1 MNWRIINHQENKIA
15 QIEDKNILTIGN
27 NENCDIIIQS
37 SEKTKIY
44 CQVLL
49 HDGFIF
55 DIRDEKVNTFFLKK
69 NLTFFSQ
76 KIDFFYEQNDNFFL
90 SSLLDKDLN
99 ISCFDLFLFSTNG
112 NENLKFL
119 FSDYEHKTKII
130 EENFKQFKKN
140 PEIIA
145 LIYQQITH
153 IYSLDI
159 FKKTLAEVQNQ
170 LSQNSIL
177 RLEAKTYHYF
187 DIVETACCY
196 LDTFFWEKHCIFS
209 EENIYLFKKII
220 WCVCAQIVDY
230 GIITLPLYDEGI
242 SEILINHAKKV
253 YFEGKGQLKLSPLIF
268 SSDNTLMTLI
278 ERICTSVGR
287 KIDESTPYCDAR
299 LPNGARVH
307 AIIPPLSL
315 NGPCLTI
322 RKFPKYSID
331 MKYLVNNSSLTQQM
345 ADLLKGI
352 VQDKKNI
359 LISGG
364 TGTGKTTFLNCLSSF
379 IGRDERIITIED
391 SAELQL
397 QQPHVIRLETRSAN
411 SEKMG
416 KVTMRELLKNALRM
430 RPDRIVIGECRGE
443 EALDMLQAMN
453 TGHDGSMTTIHSNS
467 AKDALRRLETL
478 VMYASQ
484 NLPSTA
490 IREQM
495 STAIHFIIQLTR
507 RANGMRCV
515 ESIHSITALCE
526 QSKTIKTKCL
536 YECN

>member
-1 MNWRIINHQENKIA
+1 MNWKIINHFENKIA
-15 QIEDKNILTIGN
+15 QIEDKTILTIGN
-27 NENCDIIIQS
+27 NENCDIIIPNS
-37 SEKTKIY
+37 AKIKIY

-55 DIRDEKVNTFFLKK
+55 EIREEKVNTFFLKK

-76 KIDFFYEQNDNFFL
+76 KIDFFYEKNDNFFL
-90 SSLLDKDLN
+90 QSLLDKDLN
-99 ISCFDLFLFSTNG
+99 KSCFNLFLFSANKNASIDILFPT
-112 NENLKFL
+112 NEN
-119 FSDYEHKTKII
+119 KISI
-130 EENFKQFKKN
+130 TAEEMKQFIKN
-140 PEIIA
+140 PYLID

-153 IYSLDI
+153 IFSLEL
-159 FKKTLAEVQNQ
+159 FKNTLAEVQNQ
-170 LSQNSIL
+170 LSQISIIQ
-177 RLEAKTYHYF
+177 LETKTYHYF
-187 DIVETACCY
+187 DIVETACSY
-196 LDTFFWEKHCIFS
+196 LDTIFWENHSVFS

-242 SEILINHAKKV
+242 SEILINNAKKV
-253 YFEGKGQLKLSPLIF
+253 YFESKGQLKISPLIF
-268 SSDNTLMTLI
+268 SSNNSLMTLI

-322 RKFPKYSID
+322 RKFPRYSID
-331 MKYLVNNSSLTQQM
+331 MDYLVKNSSLTKQM
-345 ADLLKGI
+345 ADLLKEI
-352 VQDKKNI
+352 VQNKKNI

-379 IGRDERIITIED
+379 IGKDERVITIED

-467 AKDALRRLETL
+467 AKDALSRLETL

-484 NLPSTA
+484 NLPSAA

-507 RANGMRCV
+507 CANGLRCV
-515 ESIHSITALCE
+515 ESIHSIITLCE
-526 QSKTIKTKCL
+526 LTKSIKTQCI
-536 YECN
+536 YELD